1 MGEKENVWIDEDSF
15 LKMAQIGWIDYNNA
29 RLDNNKLLGVEIPPR
44 KRHSNKYYWMRLFE
58 VTRFIRD
65 YNEAKKNQHD

>member
-29 RLDNNKLLGVEIPPR
+29 RLDNNKLLGV
-44 KRHSNKYYWMRLFE
+44 
-58 VTRFIRD
+58 
-65 YNEAKKNQHD
+65 